1 MGDGVIGDD
10 TGSTGST
17 ARREGPG
24 LTGNGGPSLPPYDL
38 DANPYHP
45 ITPSPHHPSPI
56 PHHPRTA
63 LVTGGAGLIGS
74 HIVDGALAAGGD
86 VRILDTLQ
94 RQPPRKSN
102 PDWVPGEAD
111 FTGGDARNRRT
122 WERALDG
129 IDIV

>member
-45 ITPSPHHPSPI
+45 ITPSPHHP
-56 PHHPRTA
+56 RTA

-74 HIVDGALAAGGD
+74 PIVDGARAAGGD
-86 VRILDTLQ
+86 VRTLDTLR
-94 RQPPRKSN
+94 RQPPREGN
-102 PDWVPGEAD
+102 PDGVPGGAD

-129 IDIV
+129 IDIVFHQAAY